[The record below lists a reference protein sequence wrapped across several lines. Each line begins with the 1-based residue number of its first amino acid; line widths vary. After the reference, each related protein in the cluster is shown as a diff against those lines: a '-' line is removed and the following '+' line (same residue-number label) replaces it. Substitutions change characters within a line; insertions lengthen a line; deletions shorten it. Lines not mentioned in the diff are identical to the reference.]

1 MVKSSVPTVVSFYAG
16 ADYYHNAA
24 ATLIEDCA
32 RLGLNHDIVN
42 LEKPD
47 DMDWAQV
54 CRLKIPF
61 YKTML
66 EKHPDGIIW
75 VDVDTRILRPPLH
88 LFGPKQGK
96 DVRRGYD
103 IGAFLRNFK
112 NFREYDPALFGRRFH
127 PGFLHFTG
135 TKRSRDFVDHLA
147 ALERTSTANG
157 TDDFFLEEAFRS
169 FEPGLGIHLFSHDLV
184 TFSQEEADRNPRTV
198 FLHGASGNV
207 SAFVDKVEQHH
218 ADAFEL
224 GRDRATLIRHFRIAA
239 MRGRRDEAEAI
250 LRAALRLDPTHK
262 TTALVAAE
270 FLMRVQKPKSTLQ
283 TLRSAFDMRTAPPE
297 AIVLATEANLA
308 EENYPAVELNLRRLS
323 RSGAHAGFW
332 RSRSFRL
339 DLEQRAEAMGLTPEQ
354 RPALWWM
361 EQPYPGNLG
370 DILNPYIVERLSGLP
385 PRFVP
390 KGDGILAIGS
400 VIKFAREGTHVWGA
414 GTPRMTDSL
423 SPKASYH
430 AVRGPLTRQLVL
442 ESGGHAPEIYG
453 DPAMLMPLIRPAAQ
467 KRHRLGVIRHYTHAS
482 LPLQISGD
490 VVEIGLDRVG
500 YSDIEQFTDE
510 LTACEAIISTS
521 LHGLI
526 IAHAYGIPTRRAVF
540 SAADRQIPGDG
551 TKFSDH
557 YAAFGIAEAE
567 PLDLSLSP
575 VVTDATADLC
585 CEVVTSPLQAL
596 ALLDAAPFAV
606 LDDMRRKAVQWDEAQ
621 EKAYQP
627 PLRRSRN

>member
-1 MVKSSVPTVVSFYAG
+1 VPTVVSFYSG
-16 ADYYHNAA
+16 AEYYHRAA
-24 ATLIEDCA
+24 ATLIDDCI
-32 RLGLNHDIVN
+32 RLGLPHDIVH

-47 DMDWAQV
+47 ELEWSDI

-61 YKTML
+61 YEYML
-66 EKHPDGIIW
+66 DKHPQGILW

-88 LFGPKQGK
+88 VFGSAQAEGAQL
-96 DVRRGYD
+96 GYD
-103 IGAFLRNFK
+103 FGAFPRNFK
-112 NFREYDPALFGRRFH
+112 SFREFDPALFGRRFH

-135 TKRSRDFVDHLA
+135 TKRCRDFADHLA
-147 ALERTSTANG
+147 SVERTSTANG

-184 TFSQEEADRNPRTV
+184 AFSEDEADRNPRAI

-207 SAFVDKVEQHH
+207 GAFIDKVEQHH
-218 ADAFEL
+218 AEAFTI
-224 GRDRATLIRHFRIAA
+224 GRDRATLIRHFRMAVKRA
-239 MRGRRDEAEAI
+239 RRDEAEAI
-250 LRAALRLDPTHK
+250 LRAALRLDPAHK
-262 TTALVAAE
+262 DTALIAAD
-270 FLMRVQKPKSTLQ
+270 FFQRVNKPKSTLQ
-283 TLRSAFDMRTAPPE
+283 CLRGAFDMRTAPPE
-297 AIVLATEANLA
+297 AQVLAIEANLA
-308 EENYPAVELNLRRLS
+308 DDNLPAVELGLRRLA
-323 RSGAHAGFW
+323 RSGSHVDYH
-332 RSRSFRL
+332 RSRAFRL
-339 DLEQRAEAMGLTPEQ
+339 DLEKRAQALGLTPEQ

-370 DILNPYIVERLSGLP
+370 DILNPYIVERLCGLP

-540 SAADRQIPGDG
+540 SAADKQIPGDG

-557 YAAFGIAEAE
+557 YAAFGIVETE

>member
-1 MVKSSVPTVVSFYAG
+1 MVKSSVPTVVSFYSG
-16 ADYYHNAA
+16 ADYYHRAA
-24 ATLIEDCA
+24 EQLVADCD
-32 RLGLNHDIVN
+32 RLGLDHDIVHI
-42 LEKPD
+42 EKPEG
-47 DMDWAQV
+47 MDWSQV

-61 YKTML
+61 YQQML
-66 EKHPDGIIW
+66 HKHPDGILW

-112 NFREYDPALFGRRFH
+112 GFREYDPALFGRRFH

-135 TKRSRDFVDHLA
+135 TARVREFVDHLA
-147 ALERTSTANG
+147 ALERDSSANG
-157 TDDFFLEEAFRS
+157 TDDYFLEEALRS

-184 TFSQEEADRNPRTV
+184 TFSQEEADRNPRVV

-218 ADAFEL
+218 AEAFEQ

-262 TTALVAAE
+262 ATALTAAE
-270 FLMRVQKPKSTLQ
+270 FFMRLHKPKSTLQ
-283 TLRSAFDMRTAPPE
+283 CLRAAFDMRTAPPE
-297 AIVLATEANLA
+297 ALVHAIEANLA
-308 EENYPAVELNLRRLS
+308 EENYAAVDLGLRRLS
-323 RSGAHAGFW
+323 RSGAHDGYR
-332 RSRSFRL
+332 RSRTFRL
-339 DLEQRAEAMGLTPEQ
+339 DLEQRAVEMGLTPEQ

-370 DILNPYIVERLSGLP
+370 DILNPYIVERLSGIP

-414 GTPRMTDSL
+414 GTPRMTDTL
-423 SPKASYH
+423 SPKATYH
-430 AVRGPLTRQLVL
+430 AVRGPLTRRLVL
-442 ESGGHAPEIYG
+442 ESGGHAPQIYG
-453 DPAMLMPLIRPAAQ
+453 DPAMLLPIIRPAAQ
-467 KRHRLGVIRHYTHAS
+467 KRHRLGLIRHYTHAA
-482 LPLQISGD
+482 LPLQVSGD

-500 YSDIEQFTDE
+500 YSDIEDFLDE
-510 LTACEAIISTS
+510 LTSCEAIISTS

-540 SAADRQIPGDG
+540 SASDTQIPGDG

-557 YAAFGIAEAE
+557 YAAFGITEAE
-567 PLDLSLSP
+567 PLDLSLAP

-585 CEVVTSPLQAL
+585 CEVVTNPLKAL
-596 ALLDAAPFAV
+596 ALLDAAPFPV
-606 LDDMRRKAVQWDEAQ
+606 LGEMLVKAVQWDKVQRHGRPA
-621 EKAYQP
+621 AMRHSP
-627 PLRRSRN
+627 A